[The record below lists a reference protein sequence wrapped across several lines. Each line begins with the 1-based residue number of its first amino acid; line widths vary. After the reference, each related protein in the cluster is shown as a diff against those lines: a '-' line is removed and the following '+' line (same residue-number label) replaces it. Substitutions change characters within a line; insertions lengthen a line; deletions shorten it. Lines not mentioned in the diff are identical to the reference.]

1 MTGRPNIA
9 TIGALIGD
17 PSRAIMLQTLMDG
30 RARTAGELALE
41 AGVSPATA
49 SGHLAKL
56 LDGRLLAVAHQGRH
70 RYFRIASPEAAEAL
84 ERLAAFAADRPEPK
98 TPRYPKGEA
107 MRQGRTCYDH
117 LAGRLG
123 IALADA
129 LVARG
134 YLDLDDD
141 SFRVTETG
149 DRAFGEFG
157 IDMEAL
163 RAAKRPVVRACLDW
177 SERRPHLAGGLGAAL
192 CHRIHDLGWVARSEQ
207 RSVVLKPIGKH
218 GLVQTFGVELP

>member
-9 TIGALIGD
+9 SLASLIGD

-41 AGVSPATA
+41 AGVTPPTA

-56 LDGRLLAVAHQGRH
+56 VDGALLAVAHQGRH
-70 RYFRIASPEAAEAL
+70 RYFRIASTEAAEAIEAL
-84 ERLAAFAADRPEPK
+84 STFAARQHVPR
-98 TPRYPKGEA
+98 TPRFPKGER
-107 MRQGRTCYDH
+107 MRNARTCYDH

-129 LVARG
+129 LLEGGRLTLADG
-134 YLDLDDD
+134 
-141 SFRVTETG
+141 SFRITEAG
-149 DRAFGEFG
+149 DREFRAFG
-157 IDMEAL
+157 IDMEGL
-163 RAAKRPVVRACLDW
+163 RAAKRPVLRTCLDW

-192 CHRIHDLGWVARSEQ
+192 YARFQDLRWIERAADRTVAVTRKGEAGF
-207 RSVVLKPIGKH
+207 RER
-218 GLVQTFGVELP
+218 FGMAAV